1 MYSGYGQSWEET
13 TIQLS
18 FIVCI
23 LCIGSLILGNIDIV
37 RKPPMYRY
45 TMYANYWLIFI
56 ALLSGCA
63 TWYAYSLW
71 I

>member
-18 FIVCI
+18 LIVCI

-45 TMYANYWLIFI
+45 TMHANYWLIFI